1 MDEDRPRT
9 VLTEIDG
16 RGVARIVLNRPDVR
30 NAMNAAF
37 IRDLTEAVE
46 TVGADESVRAV
57 ILTGKGKGFCAGADL
72 AWMRETA
79 GLFGRGELRRQRP
92 ARPDAQPAEH
102 AAPAGHR
109 ADQRPRFRRRR
120 RPRRLLR
127 HRDRERSAAKF
138 SLSEVRLGLTP
149 ATISPYVVRRI
160 GQSHARRY
168 FLTAEVFDAARAEE
182 IGLVHAVAEPDG
194 LEAAGQEFVDL
205 LLLGGPKSQAVSKDL
220 IFRVSDREIDR
231 DLIDWTSRL
240 IADIRASDE
249 GREGA
254 GAFLEKRKPA
264 WQARD

>member
-1 MDEDRPRT
+1 MSEEKT

-16 RGVARIVLNRPDVR
+16 RGVARIVLNRPEVR

-79 GLFGRGELRRQRP
+79 DYSVEENYADSGRLGRMLNRLNTLPRPVIGLINGHAFGGGIGLV
-92 ARPDAQPAEH
+92 ACCDIAIAS
-102 AAPAGHR
+102 
-109 ADQRPRFRRRR
+109 
-120 RPRRLLR
+120 
-127 HRDRERSAAKF
+127 SAAQF

-149 ATISPYVVRRI
+149 ATISPYVVRKI

-182 IGLVHAVAEPDG
+182 IGLVHEVAEPDA
-194 LEAAGQEFVDL
+194 LEAKGREFVDL

-220 IFRVSDREIDR
+220 IFRVSDREIDA

-254 GAFLEKRKPA
+254 GAFLEKRRPA
-264 WQARD
+264 WQVQD

>member
-9 VLTEIDG
+9 VLAEIDG

-30 NAMNAAF
+30 NAMNAAV

-46 TVGADESVRAV
+46 TVGAGESVRAV

-79 GLFGRGELRRQRP
+79 GYSVEENYADSGRLGRMLNRLNTLPRPVIGLINGHAFGGGVGLV
-92 ARPDAQPAEH
+92 ACCDIAIAS
-102 AAPAGHR
+102 A
-109 ADQRPRFRRRR
+109 
-120 RPRRLLR
+120 
-127 HRDRERSAAKF
+127 AAKF

-160 GQSHARRY
+160 GQNHARRY

-182 IGLVHAVAEPDG
+182 IGLVHAVAEPDA

-205 LLLGGPKSQAVSKDL
+205 L
-220 IFRVSDREIDR
+220 
-231 DLIDWTSRL
+231 
-240 IADIRASDE
+240 
-249 GREGA
+249 
-254 GAFLEKRKPA
+254 
-264 WQARD
+264 

>member
-1 MDEDRPRT
+1 MNEEKP
-9 VLTEIDG
+9 VLIETDS
-16 RGVARIVLNRPDVR
+16 RGVARISLNRPEVR

-46 TVGADESVRAV
+46 TVGADEAVRAV

-79 GLFGRGELRRQRP
+79 GYSVEENYADSGRLGRMLKLLNGLPKPVLGLVNGHAFGGGVGLV
-92 ARPDAQPAEH
+92 ACCDIAIAS
-102 AAPAGHR
+102 
-109 ADQRPRFRRRR
+109 
-120 RPRRLLR
+120 
-127 HRDRERSAAKF
+127 SAAKF

-149 ATISPYVVRRI
+149 ATISPYVVRKI

-168 FLTAEVFDAARAEE
+168 FLTAEVFDAARAGE
-182 IGLVHAVAEPDG
+182 IGLVHTVAGPEE
-194 LEAAGQEFVDL
+194 LEARGREFVDL
-205 LLLGGPKSQAVSKDL
+205 LLLGGPKAQAISKDL
-220 IFRVSDREIDR
+220 VFRVSDRTVDD

-240 IADIRASDE
+240 IADIRATDE

-264 WQARD
+264 WQSRD

>member
-1 MDEDRPRT
+1 MSEEKT

-16 RGVARIVLNRPDVR
+16 RGVARITLNRPEVR

-46 TVGADESVRAV
+46 TVGVDESVRAV

-72 AWMRETA
+72 AWMRATA
-79 GLFGRGELRRQRP
+79 DYSVEENYADSGRLGRMLHRLNTLPRPVIGLINGHTFGGGLGLV
-92 ARPDAQPAEH
+92 ACCDIAVAS
-102 AAPAGHR
+102 
-109 ADQRPRFRRRR
+109 
-120 RPRRLLR
+120 
-127 HRDRERSAAKF
+127 SAAKF

-182 IGLVHAVAEPDG
+182 IGLVHRVSEPEE
-194 LEAAGQEFVDL
+194 LEAKGQEFVDL

-220 IFRVSDREIDR
+220 IFRVSDREIDGE
-231 DLIDWTSRL
+231 LIDWTSRL

-254 GAFLEKRKPA
+254 GAFLEKRRPA
-264 WQARD
+264 WQAQD

>member
-1 MDEDRPRT
+1 MDEDRSRT

-16 RGVARIVLNRPDVR
+16 RGVARITLNRPEVR

-46 TVGADESVRAV
+46 AVGADEAVRAV
-57 ILTGKGKGFCAGADL
+57 ILTGQGKGFCAGADL

-79 GLFGRGELRRQRP
+79 GYSVEENYADSGRLGRMLNLMNTLPRPVIGLINGHAFGGGVGLV
-92 ARPDAQPAEH
+92 ACCDIAIAS
-102 AAPAGHR
+102 
-109 ADQRPRFRRRR
+109 
-120 RPRRLLR
+120 
-127 HRDRERSAAKF
+127 SAAKF

-149 ATISPYVVRRI
+149 ATIGPYVVRRI

-182 IGLVHAVAEPDG
+182 IGLVHTVAEPDG
-194 LEAAGQEFVDL
+194 LEAAGQAFVDL

-220 IFRVSDREIDR
+220 IFRVSDREID
-231 DLIDWTSRL
+231 DGLIDWTSRL
-240 IADIRASDE
+240 IADIRASGE

-264 WQARD
+264 WQVRD

>member
-1 MDEDRPRT
+1 MDEDRSRT

-16 RGVARIVLNRPDVR
+16 RGVARITLNRPEVR

-46 TVGADESVRAV
+46 AVGADEAVRAV
-57 ILTGKGKGFCAGADL
+57 ILTGEGKGFCAGADL

-79 GLFGRGELRRQRP
+79 GYSVEENYADSGRLGRMLNLLNSLPRPVIGLINGHAFGGGVGLV
-92 ARPDAQPAEH
+92 ACCDIAIAS
-102 AAPAGHR
+102 
-109 ADQRPRFRRRR
+109 
-120 RPRRLLR
+120 
-127 HRDRERSAAKF
+127 SAAKF

-168 FLTAEVFDAARAEE
+168 FLTAEVFDAARAED

-194 LEAAGQEFVDL
+194 LEAAGQAFVDL

-220 IFRVSDREIDR
+220 IFRVSDREID
-231 DLIDWTSRL
+231 DGLIDWTSRL

-264 WQARD
+264 WQVRD

>member
-1 MDEDRPRT
+1 MQKIHSRT

-16 RGVARIVLNRPDVR
+16 RGVARITLNRPEVR

-46 TVGADESVRAV
+46 TVGADESVRVV

-79 GLFGRGELRRQRP
+79 DYSVEENYADSGRLGRMLNRLNTLPRPVIGLINGHAFGGGIGLV
-92 ARPDAQPAEH
+92 ACCDIAIAS
-102 AAPAGHR
+102 
-109 ADQRPRFRRRR
+109 
-120 RPRRLLR
+120 
-127 HRDRERSAAKF
+127 SAAKF

-168 FLTAEVFDAARAEE
+168 FLTAEVFDAARAED
-182 IGLVHAVAEPDG
+182 IGFVHTVAEPDS
-194 LEAAGQEFVDL
+194 LEAAGQAFIDL
-205 LLLGGPKSQAVSKDL
+205 LLLGGPKSQAISKDL
-220 IFRVSDREIDR
+220 IFRVSDRELDKE
-231 DLIDWTSRL
+231 LIDWTSRL
-240 IADIRASDE
+240 IADIRATDE
-249 GREGA
+249 GKEGA

-264 WQARD
+264 WQAQG

>member
-1 MDEDRPRT
+1 MPETQSRT

-16 RGVARIVLNRPDVR
+16 RGVARIVLNRPEVR

-46 TVGADESVRAV
+46 TVGADDEVRVV
-57 ILTGKGKGFCAGADL
+57 ILTGQGKGFCAGADL

-79 GLFGRGELRRQRP
+79 DYSVEENYADSGRLGRMLNRLNNLPKPVIGLINGHAFGGGIGLV
-92 ARPDAQPAEH
+92 ACCDIAIAS
-102 AAPAGHR
+102 A
-109 ADQRPRFRRRR
+109 
-120 RPRRLLR
+120 
-127 HRDRERSAAKF
+127 AAKF

-149 ATISPYVVRRI
+149 ATISPYVVRKI

-168 FLTAEVFDAARAEE
+168 FLTAEVFDAARAEA
-182 IGLVHAVAEPDG
+182 IGLVHRVAEPDA
-194 LEAAGQEFVDL
+194 LAATGQEFVDL

-220 IFRVSDREIDR
+220 VFRVSDREIDG

-240 IADIRASDE
+240 IADIRATDE

-254 GAFLEKRKPA
+254 GAFLEKRKPV
-264 WQARD
+264 WQVRD

>member
-1 MDEDRPRT
+1 MSEERT

-16 RGVARIVLNRPDVR
+16 RGVARITLNRPEVR
-30 NAMNAAF
+30 NAMDAAF

-46 TVGADESVRAV
+46 TVGADEAVRAV
-57 ILTGKGKGFCAGADL
+57 VLTGRGKGFCAGADL

-79 GLFGRGELRRQRP
+79 
-92 ARPDAQPAEH
+92 DY
-102 AAPAGHR
+102 
-109 ADQRPRFRRRR
+109 
-120 RPRRLLR
+120 
-127 HRDRERSAAKF
+127 SAAENYADSGRLGRMLHRLNTLPRPVVGLINGHAFGGGVGLVACCDIAIASSAARF

-168 FLTAEVFDAARAEE
+168 FLTAEAFDAARAEE
-182 IGLVHAVAEPDG
+182 IGLVHAIAEPDA
-194 LEAAGQEFVDL
+194 LESAGQDFVDL

-220 IFRVSDREIDR
+220 VFRVSDREID
-231 DLIDWTSRL
+231 DGLIDWTSRL
-240 IADIRASDE
+240 IADVRASDE

-264 WQARD
+264 WQVRD

>member
-1 MDEDRPRT
+1 MQKIHSRT

-16 RGVARIVLNRPDVR
+16 RGVARITLNRPEVR

-46 TVGADESVRAV
+46 TVGADESVRVV

-79 GLFGRGELRRQRP
+79 DYSVDENYADSGRLGRMLNRLNTLPRPVIGLINGHAFGGGIGLV
-92 ARPDAQPAEH
+92 ACCDIAIAS
-102 AAPAGHR
+102 
-109 ADQRPRFRRRR
+109 
-120 RPRRLLR
+120 
-127 HRDRERSAAKF
+127 SAAKF

-168 FLTAEVFDAARAEE
+168 FLTAEVFDAARAED
-182 IGLVHAVAEPDG
+182 IGLVHRVADPDG
-194 LEAAGQEFVDL
+194 LEARGQEFIDL
-205 LLLGGPKSQAVSKDL
+205 LLLGGPKSQAISKDL
-220 IFRVSDREIDR
+220 IFRVSDRELDKE
-231 DLIDWTSRL
+231 LIDWTSRL
-240 IADIRASDE
+240 IADVRASDE

-254 GAFLEKRKPA
+254 SAFLEKRKPA
-264 WQARD
+264 WQAQD